1 MFVYEFVREE
11 QEKKKK
17 MELLRRSS
25 GDGPMGVHLVLERGY
40 VTAIGHRPGAEYL
53 RAEAE

>member
-1 MFVYEFVREE
+1 MYEFVREE

-17 MELLRRSS
+17 MELLRGSS